1 MRASTKEKWELAGGL
16 LVWFLT
22 ALSALA
28 TIVRMAK
35 ML

>member
-16 LVWFLT
+16 VVWFLT
-22 ALSALA
+22 ALAALA

>member
-22 ALSALA
+22 ALAALA
-28 TIVRMAK
+28 TVIRIAK